1 MIYVIVGPTAS
12 GKSDA
17 AIEIANYLSAPIIS
31 GDAFQ
36 IYQDMDI
43 GTNKISKDDSNYKKH
58 YMLDIITPDK
68 SYSVKEYQEEA
79 RKILDSFLKENKD
92 VVIVGGTGLYI
103 KALLYDYHFENENVN
118 YDEDLDELSNEELHK
133 LLEELDFEE
142 SKKIHINNRKRLIRA
157 ISLIRHLD
165 ENKTEM
171 LKKQSHKMIYKDVRI
186 LCINPSRDLLYENIN
201 KRVDRMIENGL
212 VEEVKNLLEKYDLSL
227 TAKAGIGYKEVI
239 SYLNKEVTLDECV
252 ELIKKRTR
260 HYAKRQMTFFKHQFE
275 NISYF
280 VNDKSLVKSIILDK

>member
-133 LLEELDFEE
+133 LFVTF
-142 SKKIHINNRKRLIRA
+142 LIR
-157 ISLIRHLD
+157 
-165 ENKTEM
+165 
-171 LKKQSHKMIYKDVRI
+171 
-186 LCINPSRDLLYENIN
+186 
-201 KRVDRMIENGL
+201 
-212 VEEVKNLLEKYDLSL
+212 
-227 TAKAGIGYKEVI
+227 
-239 SYLNKEVTLDECV
+239 
-252 ELIKKRTR
+252 
-260 HYAKRQMTFFKHQFE
+260 
-275 NISYF
+275 
-280 VNDKSLVKSIILDK
+280 KSF